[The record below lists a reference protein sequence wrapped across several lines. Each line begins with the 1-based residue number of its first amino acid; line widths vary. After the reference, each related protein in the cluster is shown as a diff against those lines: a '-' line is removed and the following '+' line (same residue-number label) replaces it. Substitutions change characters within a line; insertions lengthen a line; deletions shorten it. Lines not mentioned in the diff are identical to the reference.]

1 MMTRMTPIP
10 VRDGSVAHTP
20 IPRRSR
26 MVPGA
31 IPPRRSRLL
40 ALLLAALVVVL
51 GASGCEEAPP
61 SAYTPVPFVT
71 GYLFVDQPITDVQV
85 MMTQPLTEVFTYAN
99 GMISDARVTIEGGG
113 GTHVLSYRVV
123 DGVGRY
129 ELADTSV
136 KVLPETMY
144 RLRVELR
151 DGTVL
156 TGETT
161 TPARFA
167 WVRTPRPVVQ
177 YPKDTVNLPTSDSLR
192 IEWTPSNIREYLVRA
207 RCLDTLG
214 YGTYLSPQTDEVN
227 GRTNNIGQWEGPD
240 EPTFYSTTR
249 WGFLQSTVV
258 NTVWSAFRWHGRHEI
273 AILAPDANMIAW
285 FKATQFARNPEY
297 RGQFGSIRGGLGVFG
312 SASLVSSELFLLKR
326 ER

>member
-1 MMTRMTPIP
+1 MMRMTPIP
-10 VRDGSVAHTP
+10 SRADAVAHTP

-26 MVPGA
+26 MSAGA
-31 IPPRRSRLL
+31 PIPRRSRLFTV
-40 ALLLAALVVVL
+40 LLAALVVVL

-61 SAYTPVPFVT
+61 NAYTPVPFVT
-71 GYLFVDQPITDVQV
+71 AYLFVDQPITDVQV
-85 MMTQPLTEVFTYAN
+85 MMTQPLSEAFSY
-99 GMISDARVTIEGGG
+99 GGGQIPDARVSIEGGG
-113 GTHVLSYRVV
+113 GTHVLGYRVV

-136 KVLPETMY
+136 RVQPETTY
-144 RLRVELR
+144 TLRVELR

-167 WVRTPRPVVQ
+167 WVRTPRAVVQ
-177 YPKDTVNLPTSDSLR
+177 YPKDTVTLPTPDSLR
-192 IEWTPSNIREYLVRA
+192 IEWTPSNVAEYLVRV

-214 YGTYLSPQTDEVN
+214 YGAYLTPQTDEVN
-227 GRTNNIGQWEGPD
+227 GRTNNIGQWETPD

-273 AILAPDANMIAW
+273 AILAPDANMLAW

-297 RGQFGSIRGGLGVFG
+297 RAQFGSITGGLGVFG
-312 SASLVSSELFLLKR
+312 SASLVTGDLFLLKR
-326 ER
+326 DR